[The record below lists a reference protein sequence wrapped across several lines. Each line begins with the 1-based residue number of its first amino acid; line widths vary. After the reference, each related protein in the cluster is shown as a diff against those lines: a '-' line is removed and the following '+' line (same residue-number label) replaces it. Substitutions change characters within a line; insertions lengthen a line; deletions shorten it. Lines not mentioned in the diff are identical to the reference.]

1 MAKKNDDPQYSP
13 KTFSRRAINVVIKIP
28 GFLAKAV
35 YFLPFILFA
44 VWLLQMLYLP
54 KLDVVK
60 LGAAQFAPKIKPV
73 EEQDI
78 FTAILMSK
86 DPISRVHFHMIDEY
100 ISQQE
105 TMAPLC
111 LTCHGNYPHSKEK
124 KVRSLLNSHSGFI
137 ACAVCHA
144 RKEPGTEDII
154 FGWVDRA
161 TGEIVNEVKGEYG
174 KYPAKIFPI
183 HIDAQGQKQIFKPVE
198 EKAAQQ
204 YIKIK
209 DMFTPDQAAQA
220 KIRLHDHISSKPVFC
235 SDCHKKDGYLDFEKL
250 GFPLHRINHL
260 NSTEVVGMVNKY
272 KTFYLPS
279 EIDFGAEKLFI
290 K

>member
-1 MAKKNDDPQYSP
+1 MVKKNDDSQNSP
-13 KTFSRRAINVVIKIP
+13 KTFVRRAINVVIKIP
-28 GFLAKAV
+28 VFLAKAV

-44 VWLLQMLYLP
+44 VWLLQLLYLP

-60 LGAAQFAPKIKPV
+60 IGVAQFDPTLKPV

-78 FTAILMSK
+78 FSAILMSK
-86 DPISRVHFHMIDEY
+86 DPISRGHFHMIDEY

-124 KVRSLLNSHSGFI
+124 KVRALLNSHTGFI
-137 ACAVCHA
+137 ACSVCHA
-144 RKEPGTEDII
+144 RKELGTEDII
-154 FGWVDRA
+154 FAWVDREA
-161 TGEIVNEVKGEYG
+161 GEIVNEVKGEYG

-183 HIDAQGQKQIFKPVE
+183 QIDSQGQKQIFKPVE
-198 EKAAQQ
+198 ERAAQQ
-204 YIKIK
+204 YLKIK
-209 DMFTPDQAAQA
+209 DKYTPDQAAQA
-220 KIRLHDHISSKPVFC
+220 KIRLHEHISLKPVFC
-235 SDCHKKDGYLDFEKL
+235 SDCHKKDGYLEFEKL

-260 NSTEVVGMVNKY
+260 NSTEVVGLVEKY